1 MYTSNNVNDNAVL
14 GTKTNNDNVIER
26 AKGVEAIANQLV
38 EKFGSPESRPFYCKV
53 AYALPE
59 NKILSNLLCLKLK
72 AVVKTYKSLTSKKI
86 PTNIT
91 RRKRCID
98 VIIN

>member
-59 NKILSNLLCLKLK
+59 NKIWLNYEAAQKGRSPARLFNFLC
-72 AVVKTYKSLTSKKI
+72 
-86 PTNIT
+86 
-91 RRKRCID
+91 RKDMNGR
-98 VIIN
+98 